1 MPPVKFK
8 PNEKSYDRRTQKT
21 SVIRYYM
28 KATPK
33 QELIDYL
40 NKESSPKKKK
50 HKVIK
55 ELERRGINLVW
66 KTKEEN
72 A

>member
-1 MPPVKFK
+1 
-8 PNEKSYDRRTQKT
+8 
-21 SVIRYYM
+21 M
-28 KATPK
+28 KAVPK

-55 ELERRGINLVW
+55 ELERRGIKLIWRN
-66 KTKEEN
+66 KD

>member
-1 MPPVKFK
+1 MPPIKFR
-8 PNEKSYDRRTQKT
+8 PTEKNYDRRTGKN
-21 SVIRYYM
+21 VIVRHYM
-28 KATPK
+28 KSIPK

-55 ELERRGINLVW
+55 ELERRGIKLIWRN
-66 KTKEEN
+66 KD

>member
-1 MPPVKFK
+1 MPIKFR
-8 PNEKSYDRRTQKT
+8 PTEKSYDRRTGKT
-21 SVIRYYM
+21 AIICQYM

-40 NKESSPKKKK
+40 NKESTPKKKK
-50 HKVIK
+50 HKVLK
-55 ELERRGINLVW
+55 ELERRGIKLIW
-66 KTKEEN
+66 RTKD

>member
-1 MPPVKFK
+1 MPPTKFR
-8 PNEKSYDRRTQKT
+8 PTEKSYDRSTGKN
-21 SVIRYYM
+21 VIVRHYM
-28 KATPK
+28 KSVPK

-40 NKESSPKKKK
+40 NKDSAPKKKK

-55 ELERRGINLVW
+55 ELERRGIKLIWRN
-66 KTKEEN
+66 KD

>member
-1 MPPVKFK
+1 MPTKFR
-8 PNEKSYDRRTQKT
+8 PTEKSYDRRTGKT
-21 SVIRYYM
+21 ATIRHYM
-28 KATPK
+28 KAVPK

-50 HKVIK
+50 HKVLK
-55 ELERRGINLVW
+55 ELERREIKLIW
-66 KTKEEN
+66 RTKD

>member
-1 MPPVKFK
+1 MPPTKFR
-8 PNEKSYDRRTQKT
+8 PTEKSYDRRTG
-21 SVIRYYM
+21 IRHYM
-28 KATPK
+28 KAVPK

-55 ELERRGINLVW
+55 ELQRRGIKLIW
-66 KTKEEN
+66 HTKQEEQV
-72 A
+72 